1 MNINHLAALLELQAI
16 RSFYPASDSGSED
29 AGFDFSSILNQ
40 YLSNVGGLESS
51 QPAVAPTVSTAS
63 QLQAPLAAEKPARQL
78 RPSHLPQRN
87 PSLSAAKIRT
97 LTRSSKTPQKNT
109 GSMRN

>member
-63 QLQAPLAAEKPARQL
+63 QLQAPLAPEKPEAIAAV
-78 RPSHLPQRN
+78 P
-87 PSLSAAKIRT
+87 SAAAE
-97 LTRSSKTPQKNT
+97 TRLFRRPKSEH
-109 GSMRN
+109 